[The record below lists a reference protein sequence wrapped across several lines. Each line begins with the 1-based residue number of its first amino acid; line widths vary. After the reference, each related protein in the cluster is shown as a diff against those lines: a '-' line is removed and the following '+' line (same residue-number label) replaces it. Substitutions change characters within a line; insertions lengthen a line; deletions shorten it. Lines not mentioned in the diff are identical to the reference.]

1 MAFGLGGMVPLSSDP
16 ASMLPP
22 NSSQKLEEPMSSSQ
36 QEQPTSQDRDESS
49 SCQYEID
56 ELRPEA
62 AEEGLDFSKDEAAVV
77 VPEEKV
83 SFPPTPKQEASSGI
97 MNTEA
102 SSVSVTE
109 SVIKSFS
116 STPGYLANRW
126 NNINSSFS
134 TPPSSKLPP
143 LTTPPT

>member
-1 MAFGLGGMVPLSSDP
+1 MVALSSDP

-22 NSSQKLEEPMSSSQ
+22 NSSQNLEELMLSSQ
-36 QEQPTSQDRDESS
+36 QEQPSSQDRDETS

-62 AEEGLDFSKDEAAVV
+62 AEEGLDFSKGEAAVLA

-83 SFPPTPKQEASSGI
+83 SFPPTPKQEASPGI

-126 NNINSSFS
+126 NNINKSFS
-134 TPPSSKLPP
+134 TPPPSKLPP
-143 LTTPPT
+143 LTTPPV

>member
-1 MAFGLGGMVPLSSDP
+1 MALSSDP
-16 ASMLPP
+16 VSMLPP
-22 NSSQKLEEPMSSSQ
+22 NSSQNLEEPMSSSQ
-36 QEQPTSQDRDESS
+36 EQPSSQDRDETS

-62 AEEGLDFSKDEAAVV
+62 AEEGLDFGKDEAAVLDF
-77 VPEEKV
+77 PEEKV
-83 SFPPTPKQEASSGI
+83 CFPPTPKQEASSGI

-109 SVIKSFS
+109 NVIKSFS

-143 LTTPPT
+143 LTTPPM